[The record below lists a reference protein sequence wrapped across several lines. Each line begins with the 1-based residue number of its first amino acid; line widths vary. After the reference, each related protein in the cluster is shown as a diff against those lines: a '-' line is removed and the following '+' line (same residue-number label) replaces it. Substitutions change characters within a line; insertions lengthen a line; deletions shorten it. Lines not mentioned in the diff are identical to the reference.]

1 MGPGG
6 ISPWSLLLILV
17 IVLLLFGTKKLR
29 NVGTDLGGALKG
41 FKSAMSEGEK
51 AAKDGQDSQ
60 EDPESLEENDA
71 ESDATS
77 STARREQVKEKDS
90 SGGNA

>member
-41 FKSAMSEGEK
+41 FKSAMNDGEK
-51 AAKDGQDSQ
+51 EAKEAKDSLEQDESQ
-60 EDPESLEENDA
+60 EEDA
-71 ESDATS
+71 Q
-77 STARREQVKEKDS
+77 TAQRDQVDETEKDKR
-90 SGGNA
+90 

>member
-41 FKSAMSEGEK
+41 FTSAMNEGEK
-51 AAKDGQDSQ
+51 AAKDSKEQA
-60 EDPESLEENDA
+60 ESLEE
-71 ESDATS
+71 SDDSTQSASTG
-77 STARREQVKEKDS
+77 STAHREQVNDRDKT
-90 SGGNA
+90 GGNA

>member
-41 FKSAMSEGEK
+41 FKSAMKDGEK
-51 AAKDGQDSQ
+51 EASEAK
-60 EDPESLEENDA
+60 ESLE
-71 ESDATS
+71 SDDGEAAGDTS
-77 STARREQVKEKDS
+77 TQQREQVDEKDKTG
-90 SGGNA
+90 SGS

>member
-29 NVGTDLGGALKG
+29 NVGGDLGGALKG
-41 FKSAMSEGEK
+41 FKSAMKDGEKEANDAKQSIEEATTEHREQVDDPEGEK
-51 AAKDGQDSQ
+51 KSDS
-60 EDPESLEENDA
+60 DKP
-71 ESDATS
+71 
-77 STARREQVKEKDS
+77 
-90 SGGNA
+90 

>member
-41 FKSAMSEGEK
+41 FKSAMNDGEK
-51 AAKDGQDSQ
+51 EAKEAKD
-60 EDPESLEENDA
+60 SLEQDESKEEDA
-71 ESDATS
+71 Q
-77 STARREQVKEKDS
+77 TAQRDQVDETEKDKS
-90 SGGNA
+90 

>member
-41 FKSAMSEGEK
+41 FKSAMNDGEK
-51 AAKDGQDSQ
+51 EAK
-60 EDPESLEENDA
+60 EAKESLENKA
-71 ESDATS
+71 EEEDGEAQ
-77 STARREQVKEKDS
+77 TAQRETVEEKDK
-90 SGGNA
+90 SGGKA

>member
-41 FKSAMSEGEK
+41 FKSAMNDGEK
-51 AAKDGQDSQ
+51 EAKEAKD
-60 EDPESLEENDA
+60 SLEQDETNEEDA
-71 ESDATS
+71 Q
-77 STARREQVKEKDS
+77 TAQRDQVDQTEKDKS
-90 SGGNA
+90 

>member
-41 FKSAMSEGEK
+41 FKSAMNDGEK
-51 AAKDGQDSQ
+51 EAK
-60 EDPESLEENDA
+60 EAKESLENKTEEEDGEA
-71 ESDATS
+71 QTAQRESVD
-77 STARREQVKEKDS
+77 EKDKP
-90 SGGNA
+90 GGKA

>member
-29 NVGTDLGGALKG
+29 NVGSDLGGALKG
-41 FKSAMSEGEK
+41 FKSAMSDGEK
-51 AAKDGQDSQ
+51 QAK
-60 EDPESLEENDA
+60 EAKESLEQEDS
-71 ESDATS
+71 ES
-77 STARREQVKEKDS
+77 STQTQHRETVDEKDKTDKKNDGAGS
-90 SGGNA
+90 

>member
-41 FKSAMSEGEK
+41 FKSAMNDGEK
-51 AAKDGQDSQ
+51 EAKEAKD
-60 EDPESLEENDA
+60 SLEQDESKEEDA
-71 ESDATS
+71 Q
-77 STARREQVKEKDS
+77 TAQRDQVDETEKDKR
-90 SGGNA
+90 

>member
-6 ISPWSLLLILV
+6 ISPWSILLILL

-41 FKSAMSEGEK
+41 FKSAMGDGEK
-51 AAKDGQDSQ
+51 EAKEGQEGQESQ
-60 EDPESLEENDA
+60 EGLEADDDTTSA
-71 ESDATS
+71 SS
-77 STARREQVKEKDS
+77 STARREQVKDKDQ

>member
-41 FKSAMSEGEK
+41 FKSAMNDGEK
-51 AAKDGQDSQ
+51 EAKEAKD
-60 EDPESLEENDA
+60 SLEQDETNEEDA
-71 ESDATS
+71 Q
-77 STARREQVKEKDS
+77 TAQRDQVDETEKDKS
-90 SGGNA
+90 

>member
-41 FKSAMSEGEK
+41 FKSAMSDGEK
-51 AAKDGQDSQ
+51 EAK
-60 EDPESLEENDA
+60 EAKESLENKA
-71 ESDATS
+71 EDESAEAG
-77 STARREQVKEKDS
+77 TAKREAVDEKDK
-90 SGGNA
+90 SGGKG

>member
-41 FKSAMSEGEK
+41 FKSAMNDGEK
-51 AAKDGQDSQ
+51 EAKEAKD
-60 EDPESLEENDA
+60 SLEQDETNEEDA
-71 ESDATS
+71 Q
-77 STARREQVKEKDS
+77 TAQRDQVDETEKDKR
-90 SGGNA
+90 

>member
-41 FKSAMSEGEK
+41 FKSAMKDGEK
-51 AAKDGQDSQ
+51 EA
-60 EDPESLEENDA
+60 NDA
-71 ESDATS
+71 KQTIEEVT
-77 STARREQVKEKDS
+77 TEHREQVDDPEGEQKTGNDKS
-90 SGGNA
+90 S

>member
-41 FKSAMSEGEK
+41 FKSAMKDGEK
-51 AAKDGQDSQ
+51 EA
-60 EDPESLEENDA
+60 NDA
-71 ESDATS
+71 KQSIEE
-77 STARREQVKEKDS
+77 TANEHREQVDDPEGEQKTGNDKS
-90 SGGNA
+90 S

>member
-41 FKSAMSEGEK
+41 FKSAMSDGEK
-51 AAKDGQDSQ
+51 QAKEAKDSLEQ
-60 EDPESLEENDA
+60 EDGE
-71 ESDATS
+71 S
-77 STARREQVKEKDS
+77 STQNQHRESVDEKGTADKKS
-90 SGGNA
+90 DGS